1 MNLVA
6 KPGYQPQAEDISIET
21 DLFEFA
27 LLRQRT
33 NSDRFLMAIA
43 HTQAARRISISGL
56 KFRFPTLDAQA
67 FAQKVAQTFLG
78 NDYDASFIPLGN
90 EMTWIQD
97 SLSLATTLHS
107 ILEQIGIP
115 YYITGGVAASTFG
128 DPRTTRDLYVVI
140 AISTDQLDELVQALE
155 AQQFYVP
162 GVDEVRSGRLQTLGI
177 THQVTIARADLML
190 AGTELFET
198 QKLARRRAIN
208 IIGMGC
214 FYFASPE
221 DIILTKLRWRL
232 QSQSEKQWRDGL
244 GILKV
249 QGETLDFDYLFEW
262 AEQLNLVDDL
272 TQALTEAGL

>member
-43 HTQAARRISISGL
+43 HTQAARRVSMSGL
-56 KFRFPTLDAQA
+56 KFRFLTLDAKA

-78 NDYDASFIPLGN
+78 NDYNASFIPLGN

-97 SLSLATTLHS
+97 SLSLAVTLHS
-107 ILEQIGIP
+107 IFEHIGIP
-115 YYITGGVAASTFG
+115 YYITSGVAASTFG
-128 DPRTTRDLYVVI
+128 DPRTARDLDVVI
-140 AISTDQLDELVQALE
+140 AISTAQLDQLVQALE
-155 AQQFYVP
+155 TGQFYVP

-208 IIGMGC
+208 VIGMGC

-232 QSQSEKQWRDGL
+232 QPQSEKQWRDVL
-244 GILKV
+244 GI
-249 QGETLDFDYLFEW
+249 FES
-262 AEQLNLVDDL
+262 
-272 TQALTEAGL
+272 TG